1 MSAVAM
7 HDSSPDPV
15 AESFER
21 ALAELCT
28 DPRIRAIEAGDDA
41 AAAGLW
47 REVDALGFTDA
58 LVPAELGGAG
68 LTLQQACPLLAAAGR
83 FGLNHPFGETMVARA
98 LLRAAGWQPDDGCIA
113 LARAAEHDHRS
124 GEGAVVCREVPG
136 ARLAGHVLVQHRDAW
151 LLMPCAKADIQP
163 GTYRPHASATLSW
176 QSPRDAV
183 FCWDRAAA
191 AAAAAGA
198 VAAVAGAA
206 ARAGAGAGSG
216 ASAGADAVTGADV
229 HAVADAET
237 WNNAI
242 HAAAMSGAM
251 ERVLALSVAYANDRR
266 QFGRAIGQFQ
276 AVQQDLAV
284 LAEQAGSAVLAARIG
299 CGSPGREPGSQ
310 PRSLPD
316 PQSGP
321 QRSMQPDP
329 LLAAT
334 AKLRASEAALR
345 VAMLAH
351 AVFGAIGITEEHVLG
366 VFTTRLHEWRA
377 TAGTERD
384 CAMRIGSA
392 LLRSGESFPAFIR
405 AALVPAAHTESNQ
418 ED

>member
-1 MSAVAM
+1 MSAIAM
-7 HDSSPDPV
+7 QDVSPDPV
-15 AESFER
+15 ADSFER

-41 AAAGLW
+41 SSLW

-58 LVPAELGGAG
+58 LVAVELGGAG

-83 FGLNHPFGETMVARA
+83 FGLNHPFGETIAARA
-98 LLRAAGWQPDDGCIA
+98 LLRAAGWQPDGGCIA
-113 LARAAEHDHRS
+113 LARADHDHRS
-124 GEGAVVCREVPG
+124 GEGAVLCREVPG
-136 ARLAGHVLVQHRDAW
+136 ARLAAHVLVQQGDSW
-151 LLMPCAKADIQP
+151 LLMPRAKADIQP
-163 GTYRPHASATLSW
+163 GTYRPHASATLRW
-176 QSPRDAV
+176 PSPRDAV
-183 FCWDRAAA
+183 FRWD
-191 AAAAAGA
+191 
-198 VAAVAGAA
+198 
-206 ARAGAGAGSG
+206 RAGAGA
-216 ASAGADAVTGADV
+216 
-229 HAVADAET
+229 DAET
-237 WNNAI
+237 WSNAV

-284 LAEQAGSAVLAARIG
+284 LAEQVGSAVLAARIG
-299 CGSPGREPGSQ
+299 CGSQGPAPGSQ
-310 PRSLPD
+310 PAPQPGSLPD
-316 PQSGP
+316 SQPGP
-321 QRSMQPDP
+321 EPDP

-384 CAMRIGSA
+384 CAARIGSA

-405 AALVPAAHTESNQ
+405 AALVPAHAVSNQ
-418 ED
+418 GA